1 MLTTRRVFLEMI
13 GPGAAASAL
22 AMGCGGMLAPAAE
35 TDGGTLDPGT
45 GMGGAAGTGGG
56 TGGASENTGGAAGT
70 SSGGAAGTSSG
81 GAAGAPTAAGT
92 GGSAGAGQGA
102 GGTTTLGP
110 RDVLAGGLSRF
121 AVGTIV
127 VVGQNVAVGRDV
139 NGLYALTIICTHQGC
154 QVAPGGAGA
163 ALRLICPCHGSQ
175 FDANGA
181 VVRGPASRPLVHYA
195 VEVDAAGNVIVHT
208 AVQVPAAARVAA

>member
-22 AMGCGGMLAPAAE
+22 ATGCGGMLAPAAE

-56 TGGASENTGGAAGT
+56 TGGASENTGGAAG
-70 SSGGAAGTSSG
+70 
-81 GAAGAPTAAGT
+81 APTAAGR